1 MLSPCFTSN
10 SVIKWRI
17 FMKED
22 FLPNRFSKPFPYLI
36 GFLRLPY
43 KWPLMV
49 WLKQQRFIVSLFWRL
64 QVQDQGAG
72 RTSLPLKAWG
82 KDLFQASFLMSGTSL
97 PCEASQSSHDALPM
111 CVSLS
116 LYPNIP
122 PFSKDTSYTEAR
134 ISPPPVWLHLN
145 QSTLQQ
151 PHFHIRPHSEV
162 LGVKTITYTFGGG
175 GDTIQ
180 PISLPVFLK

>member
-122 PFSKDTSYTEAR
+122 LFLR
-134 ISPPPVWLHLN
+134 IPVILKQGSPLLQYDFILTN
-145 QSTLQQ
+145 QLCNN
-151 PHFHIRPHSEV
+151 
-162 LGVKTITYTFGGG
+162 
-175 GDTIQ
+175 
-180 PISLPVFLK
+180 PISTSGHILKY